1 MDEINTTPSSSDGQ
15 GVNTAPAEGG
25 QAVTP
30 NQESGQGVA
39 NDPQAYTRKIA
50 EMGFQNTQLKQQLD
64 QLQRTTQQYEQ
75 KINKF
80 EPVYNALG
88 AAYQPQQKVDPVDSL
103 LENPNAFIA
112 SAIKN
117 NPELLREILNEVPE
131 IQELKQSESTRQ
143 VGEFIQSQNNILF
156 NELNKLETSGAFS
169 KDQIGELAK
178 LPNLMQKVANMTDP
192 KTGQRLNANQQRLQV
207 ANEIQQAGGIEALLH
222 REIGAMYAKDPVG
235 FARTGA
241 LNLNQ
246 LAYKAKRASAFTGNS
261 AGESGVSNLP
271 SSSTTRVYR

>member
-15 GVNTAPAEGG
+15 GINTAPAEGG

-30 NQESGQGVA
+30 NQENGQGVA

-64 QLQRTTQQYEQ
+64 QLQRQNQEYGQ

-80 EPVYNALG
+80 EPVFNALG
-88 AAYQPQQKVDPVDSL
+88 TVYQPQQKVDPVDSL

-178 LPNLMQKVANMTDP
+178 LPNLMQKVGNMTDP

>member
-1 MDEINTTPSSSDGQ
+1 MDEINGTPDSFIGQ
-15 GVNTAPAEGG
+15 GMNTAPEQG
-25 QAVTP
+25 QAVAP
-30 NQESGQGVA
+30 NQESGQGNA
-39 NDPQAYTRKIA
+39 NDPQAYNRKIT
-50 EMGFQNTQLKQQLD
+50 EMGQQNSQLKQQID
-64 QLQRTTQQYEQ
+64 QLQRQNQEYGQ
-75 KINKF
+75 KINRF
-80 EPVYNALG
+80 EPVFNALG
-88 AAYQPQQKVDPVDSL
+88 TAYQPQKQADPVDSL

-117 NPELLREILNEVPE
+117 NPELLREVLNEIPE

-178 LPNLMQKVANMTDP
+178 LPTLMQKVASMTDP
-192 KTGQRLNANQQRLQV
+192 RTGERLNANQQRLQV

-222 REIGAMYAKDPVG
+222 REIGAMYAKDPIG

-261 AGESGVSNLP
+261 VGESGASNVP
-271 SSSTTRVYR
+271 SSSSTTRVYR